1 MTQGTLMQDEAEEP
15 IIETHGDKPS
25 RTELLLVA
33 AAWALLV
40 ISILAALRIWSGG
53 SH

>member
-1 MTQGTLMQDEAEEP
+1 MQEEAEEP
-15 IIETHGDKPS
+15 IIETESVKPT
-25 RTELLLVA
+25 RAEILLVV

-40 ISILAALRIWSGG
+40 VTLVAGFRIWSGG

>member
-1 MTQGTLMQDEAEEP
+1 MQDEAEEP
-15 IIETHGDKPS
+15 TIQTHRNEPT
-25 RTELLLVA
+25 RAEILLVG

-40 ISILAALRIWSGG
+40 VTLVAGLRIWSGG

>member
-1 MTQGTLMQDEAEEP
+1 MQDEAEEP
-15 IIETHGDKPS
+15 TIEIHRGKPS
-25 RTELLLVA
+25 RAEILLVG

-40 ISILAALRIWSGG
+40 FTLAAALQIWSGG

>member
-1 MTQGTLMQDEAEEP
+1 MQDQAEEP
-15 IIETHGDKPS
+15 TIEIHSGKPS
-25 RTELLLVA
+25 RAEILLVG

-40 ISILAALRIWSGG
+40 FTLVAGFRIWSGG